1 MADHPLEWKTR
12 STRRIVEDQWIRLRA
27 DSCVRAD
34 GTVIEPFYV
43 LEQMPWVSI
52 LAVTPQREVIMVR
65 EYRHGAGVV
74 GLGLPGGGG
83 AGDETP
89 AAAAH
94 RELLEETG
102 YEPGNLV
109 ELSWTWAN
117 WANQTNK
124 VHHYLA
130 TGCRPI
136 SAPSLDPTEQIE
148 VELVP
153 LVSLLDGEP
162 VLRQSYHLVT
172 VTLARQH
179 LRAR

>member
-1 MADHPLEWKTR
+1 M
-12 STRRIVEDQWIRLRA
+12 
-27 DSCVRAD
+27 RAD

-52 LAVTPQREVIMVR
+52 LAVTPHREVIMVR

-74 GLGLPGGGG
+74 GLGLPGGG
-83 AGDETP
+83 
-89 AAAAH
+89 AAAGEAPAGAAQ

-102 YEPGNLV
+102 YEPGDLV

-130 TGCRPI
+130 TGCRAI
-136 SAPSLDPTEQIE
+136 RAPSPDPTEQLE

-153 LVSLLDGEP
+153 LANLLGGDP

-172 VTLARQH
+172 IALARPH
-179 LRAR
+179 LGAD